1 MHTTYIGGKAVNKKS
16 SAEKLLE
23 TAETGLADLSC
34 EELKEII
41 KAESEKNYENINT
54 DLQK

>member
-1 MHTTYIGGKAVNKKS
+1 MNKKS